1 MNNKKMKRYL
11 DLLKSNGF
19 QFKNKNFY
27 GKEGQFLEYLV
38 AGDNLLKSALC
49 NHFNTMFNENMGEEE
64 YVQVV
69 GLYCKEDFSECGF
82 FADFSCCKLSTDN
95 FIQFV
100 EKVLCE

>member
-38 AGDNLLKSALC
+38 VSCQQTTLFNLWKKFYVNDKQWLVTDLLKL
-49 NHFNTMFNENMGEEE
+49 
-64 YVQVV
+64 
-69 GLYCKEDFSECGF
+69 
-82 FADFSCCKLSTDN
+82 
-95 FIQFV
+95 
-100 EKVLCE
+100 